1 MKILITGST
10 GYVGKLLLQEFTK
23 QKINFIEIK
32 RSNVK
37 STSSSLS
44 IDYESIAKNYQHGD
58 WIFHH
63 LGHEQ

>member
-44 IDYESIAKNYQHGD
+44 IDYESIARITNMEIGFS
-58 WIFHH
+58 IL
-63 LGHEQ
+63 LGT